1 MIGAGLAGSLLAL
14 ALADAGARVRLQ
26 DPAPAPASATG
37 LSYGGVPWWAGPP
50 GPLAALMA
58 TAPACWQELEA
69 RHGPLGWT
77 PCNLRLHWQENGSA
91 AEAAAA
97 AIETAQASLAL
108 LAGGHRAAGAT
119 SLCLPYGRVDAA
131 CLVHALLAA
140 LERAG
145 VERIQAP
152 AVLAEPLGAEQVVL
166 AAGAGCRSLLPALPS
181 RLRVSW
187 AGLLAVEDAAVCRA
201 LLPPEWA
208 GAGEIN
214 MPLLGQRQALE
225 ASAAELQAEQWVVDA
240 GLAPWGKGL
249 LLGQTSL
256 VRPGL
261 AKGEPPDPRAL
272 EAALR
277 QALAA
282 IAPGLAALR
291 APFHQVPVSFTCTGL
306 PLAGPVADRPGLWV
320 FAGFSSPFALVPPLA
335 PLLAAAIGGDRAALA
350 RLPGC

>member
-26 DPAPAPASATG
+26 DPAPVPASATG

-77 PCNLRLHWQENGSA
+77 PCSLRLHWQENCSS
-91 AEAAAA
+91 AAAA
-97 AIETAQASLAL
+97 AIESALASLRH
-108 LAGGHRAAGAT
+108 LAGAHRPAGEA
-119 SLCLPYGRVDAA
+119 SLCLPYGRVDAT
-131 CLVHALLAA
+131 CLVHALPAA

-152 AVLAEPLGAEQVVL
+152 AVLAEPLGADQVVL

-187 AGLLAVEDAAVCRA
+187 AGLLAVEDAAACRA
-201 LLPPEWA
+201 LLPPAWA
-208 GAGEIN
+208 CAGEIN

-225 ASAAELQAEQWVVDA
+225 ARAAELQAEQWVVDA

-261 AKGEPPDPRAL
+261 AKGEPPDPRGL

-291 APFHQVPVSFTCTGL
+291 APFHQVPVSFTSTGL
-306 PLAGPVADRPGLWV
+306 PLAGPVADRPGLWA
-320 FAGFSSPFALVPPLA
+320 FAGISSPFALVPPLA
-335 PLLAAAIGGDRAALA
+335 PLLAAAIAGDRAALA